1 MKPISDS
8 ELVYMDYAASAPM
21 DPRVAARMSKWL
33 RQGPYANPASAHG
46 PGKAA
51 KRLVAKAARQ
61 VGALAGLSADEVV
74 FTSGATESIGLAV
87 TGAARYRR
95 SEGRHVVTGL
105 SEHPAGL
112 NSCLALKREGFEL
125 TCLEPDRRGVISA
138 DALRSALRGDTV
150 LVSLMHVNNE
160 IGVVHDIAE
169 FAAICRDHGA
179 WLHVDAAQSA
189 GKLPLDMQ
197 ALGIDLLSLSAHK
210 IYGPKGVGAL
220 CINRQRVPRIEPLLH
235 GGGQQRGLRPGTLP
249 THQIAGLG
257 LACELAV
264 GAMRAEGARLRG
276 LQDRLWSGLSASRG
290 VLLNGAGA
298 ERAPGILSVSVEG
311 VESNSLVNALEGVAL
326 SLGSACSRV
335 QDEPS
340 AVLRCIGRSPLLAA
354 STLRFSIGRFTTE
367 AEIDRVCEL
376 FAGAVASLRAL
387 ADEAPAI
394 APVSGRIT
402 VGEGGRRKAGA
413 WVRLEARWEGD
424 AAVETAFRVFGPPI
438 LEQAARSGASAL
450 KEKGRGL
457 CVADWSRQ
465 INRTLNPPP
474 ESRSVLLCAR
484 DALQGC
490 LQGGDNWVAE

>member
-1 MKPISDS
+1 MKQMPDS
-8 ELVYMDYAASAPM
+8 EMIYMDYAASAPM
-21 DPRVAARMSKWL
+21 DPQVAARMSKLL
-33 RQGPYANPASAHG
+33 RRGPHANPAAAHG

-51 KRLVAKAARQ
+51 ERLAAKAAKQ
-61 VGALAGLSADEVV
+61 VGALVGLSADEVV

-95 SEGRHVVTGL
+95 REGRHVITGL

-125 TCLEPDRRGVISA
+125 TCLEPDRSGVITA
-138 DALRSALRGDTV
+138 DALRSALRSDTV
-150 LVSLMHVNNE
+150 LASLMHVNNE

-220 CINRQRVPRIEPLLH
+220 CINRRRVPRIEPLLH

-249 THQIAGLG
+249 THQVAGLG
-257 LACELAV
+257 LACDLAAAKM
-264 GAMRAEGARLRG
+264 GAESARMRS
-276 LQDRLWSGLSASRG
+276 LQDRLWSGLEASGG

-311 VESNSLVNALEGVAL
+311 VESASLVNALEGIAL

-367 AEIDRVCEL
+367 AEIDRVCEI
-376 FAGAVASLRAL
+376 FAGAVAALRAL
-387 ADEAPAI
+387 ADETPAI
-394 APVSGRIT
+394 APASGRIT
-402 VGEGGRRKAGA
+402 AGEAGRRQSGA

-438 LEQAARSGASAL
+438 LEHAARNGARAL

-457 CVADWSRQ
+457 RVADWSRQ
-465 INRTLNPPP
+465 VSRTLNPPP
-474 ESRSVLLCAR
+474 ESRSVLLLAR

-490 LQGGDNWVAE
+490 LQGGDN

>member
-1 MKPISDS
+1 MKQMPDS
-8 ELVYMDYAASAPM
+8 EMIYMDYAASAPM
-21 DPRVAARMSKWL
+21 DPQVAARMSKLL
-33 RQGPYANPASAHG
+33 RRGPHANPAAAHG

-51 KRLVAKAARQ
+51 ERLAAKAARQ
-61 VGALAGLSADEVV
+61 VGALVGLSADEVV

-95 SEGRHVVTGL
+95 REGRHVITGL

-125 TCLEPDRRGVISA
+125 TCLEPNRRGVITA
-138 DALRSALRGDTV
+138 DALRSALRSDTV
-150 LVSLMHVNNE
+150 LASLMHVNNE

-220 CINRQRVPRIEPLLH
+220 CINRRRVPRIEPLLH

-249 THQIAGLG
+249 THQVAGLG
-257 LACELAV
+257 LACDLAAAKM
-264 GAMRAEGARLRG
+264 GAESARMRS
-276 LQDRLWSGLSASRG
+276 LQDRLWSGLEASGG

-311 VESNSLVNALEGVAL
+311 VESASLVNALEGVAL

-335 QDEPS
+335 QDEP
-340 AVLRCIGRSPLLAA
+340 
-354 STLRFSIGRFTTE
+354 
-367 AEIDRVCEL
+367 
-376 FAGAVASLRAL
+376 
-387 ADEAPAI
+387 
-394 APVSGRIT
+394 
-402 VGEGGRRKAGA
+402 
-413 WVRLEARWEGD
+413 
-424 AAVETAFRVFGPPI
+424 
-438 LEQAARSGASAL
+438 
-450 KEKGRGL
+450 
-457 CVADWSRQ
+457 
-465 INRTLNPPP
+465 
-474 ESRSVLLCAR
+474 
-484 DALQGC
+484 
-490 LQGGDNWVAE
+490 